1 MKTPSN
7 LLYKLLSLLFP
18 GVEGDP
24 EPPEDE
30 PELPEDEPEL
40 PDDDLPEL
48 PEDEPEPQA
57 RRAAPRQDNTEVVRA
72 AMERAERMEREV
84 EALKRASA
92 PPSEDQRQHQEEQ
105 RQLDDPNTDPM
116 VKWQIQANRTL
127 RQTQQQAQ
135 NALMQAQDM
144 QDKAAFMSKA
154 STDPRRNKYADRVEK
169 ELQQMR
175 SQGRNI
181 DRDSLYAYMLGKDII
196 DGKLKPAAKKQS
208 AAAAVPRGKS
218 PGARGDVNARGSR
231 TEHQKRAE
239 RLANMN
245 I

>member
-1 MKTPSN
+1 MKPSS
-7 LLYKLLSLLFP
+7 LLRKLLSLLFP
-18 GVEGDP
+18 GVEDEP
-24 EPPEDE
+24 EPEEIPEDIIPEDE
-30 PELPEDEPEL
+30 FPE
-40 PDDDLPEL
+40 DDLPEL
-48 PEDEPEPQA
+48 PEDEPEPRRIA
-57 RRAAPRQDNTEVVRA
+57 RPDNSEAIRA

-84 EALKRASA
+84 EALKRGPAA
-92 PPSEDQRQHQEEQ
+92 PTEEQRQHQEEQ
-105 RQLDDPNTDPM
+105 RQLDDPNTDAM

-144 QDKAAFMSKA
+144 QDKATFLSKS
-154 STDPRRNKYADRVEK
+154 STDPRRAKYADRVEK
-169 ELQQMR
+169 ELQTMR

-196 DGKLKPAAKKQS
+196 DGKLKQTPKKQS

-218 PGARGDVNARGSR
+218 PAVRGDVNARGSR

-239 RLANMN
+239 RLANTN